1 MNRHRFDMDTTCRPS
16 IAPSVVWVDT
26 QKCGDDRRFFVDA
39 EEKTPSQA
47 VKALKVAS
55 ARRLV
60 GKLETAYRK
69 GTLKPV
75 SPTATPSVQEIR
87 VKAK

>member
-1 MNRHRFDMDTTCRPS
+1 M
-16 IAPSVVWVDT
+16 
-26 QKCGDDRRFFVDA
+26 DA